1 MTTGR
6 INQVSILSTRP
17 ETSVANNRGV
27 KHAPLEASRPK
38 VIESVIL
45 ISSAPR
51 TRLGLPPVSCSRNEA
66 PSLEPTE
73 GPPDDNQ
80 RTRNIPIRCDSIGV
94 SRRLHRH
101 ASHSPPSSAEIG
113 NAQGF
118 EGSCTR
124 EIIRLAIGYRYKL
137 LFRASIAKR
146 RMLQAR
152 SGAAS
157 HFVQTG
163 LCEPATDAFVS
174 RQPRRAGTS
183 CHSSGYSAHEPI
195 VKTSLEPSPVG
206 EDHQRAFRRAKSRRC
221 RDFRLRTP
229 S

>member
-1 MTTGR
+1 M
-6 INQVSILSTRP
+6 L
-17 ETSVANNRGV
+17 
-27 KHAPLEASRPK
+27 
-38 VIESVIL
+38 
-45 ISSAPR
+45 
-51 TRLGLPPVSCSRNEA
+51 RNEA
-66 PSLEPTE
+66 LSLEPTE

-101 ASHSPPSSAEIG
+101 ASHSPPSSAECIG

-146 RMLQAR
+146 RMLQAH

-163 LCEPATDAFVS
+163 LCEPPTDAFVS

-221 RDFRLRTP
+221 RNFRLRTP

>member
-137 LFRASIAKR
+137 LFRASIAR
-146 RMLQAR
+146 GEEHCRLVCRAAFCISTIRGCASQPPTHSSAASLAAPGRPAAHPGTRSHPTVLQAGRNR
-152 SGAAS
+152 SPWVRLPEGRSLGEEHEHA
-157 HFVQTG
+157 
-163 LCEPATDAFVS
+163 
-174 RQPRRAGTS
+174 R
-183 CHSSGYSAHEPI
+183 SSSY
-195 VKTSLEPSPVG
+195 
-206 EDHQRAFRRAKSRRC
+206 R
-221 RDFRLRTP
+221 
-229 S
+229 

>member
-1 MTTGR
+1 MTT
-6 INQVSILSTRP
+6 NAL
-17 ETSVANNRGV
+17 ETFPN
-27 KHAPLEASRPK
+27 EY
-38 VIESVIL
+38 ES
-45 ISSAPR
+45 S
-51 TRLGLPPVSCSRNEA
+51 
-66 PSLEPTE
+66 
-73 GPPDDNQ
+73 
-80 RTRNIPIRCDSIGV
+80 GV
-94 SRRLHRH
+94 SRRLHRR
-101 ASHSPPSSAEIG
+101 ASHSPPSSSRPRSTG
-113 NAQGF
+113 AQGF

-163 LCEPATDAFVS
+163 LCEPPTDAFVS